1 MSHILYKNATYCLI
15 HETLPTTG
23 ALADHFRPVVV
34 AALAGS
40 AAGEPDEGL
49 PSAFAAVP
57 ACLVAGCY
65 SAAGYY
71 SAAADCR
78 GQSLA
83 GWGRQASPAGCS
95 AGHYSVDGHYWVAG
109 YCSVAADC
117 RGQSLAGWALQA

>member
-1 MSHILYKNATYCLI
+1 MSHILYTNAAYRLI
-15 HETLPTTG
+15 HETLPASFNV
-23 ALADHFRPVVV
+23 ALADHFRPAVV
-34 AALAGS
+34 AAPAGS

-49 PSAFAAVP
+49 PSAFAAAP

-83 GWGRQASPAGCS
+83 GR
-95 AGHYSVDGHYWVAG
+95 
-109 YCSVAADC
+109 
-117 RGQSLAGWALQA
+117 ALQA

>member
-1 MSHILYKNATYCLI
+1 MSHILYTNAAYCLI

-34 AALAGS
+34 AAPAGS

-49 PSAFAAVP
+49 PSAFAAAP
-57 ACLVAGCY
+57 ACLV
-65 SAAGYY
+65 AGYY

-117 RGQSLAGWALQA
+117 RGQSLAGRALQA